1 MELKDAKQLLLIS
14 DDERKSVQEYLGYK
28 QASVDLLLD
37 LEPYTVASK
46 EKDSTLMYVTA
57 DDLLE
62 DVDIFTNVYSA
73 MLKNQGTF
81 DGNGVLV
88 RKTDAEE
95 CRFFSGTTKKMTQIE
110 VISEEDYENGFD
122 IESGKNSVIRY
133 NTLGSVP
140 HIKIN
145 DFINSGDNAN
155 QNQVLIAPFLTIN
168 KFEYEKTVDGIK
180 YFDAVLRKKDTDKD
194 NIDFT
199 RKEELEKYIRENF
212 DGFREFVSYARYS
225 GKVVFDESYK
235 KANAFK
241 AVVEEYTEIRCK
253 EKELEIEEA
262 REIVGT
268 EKERYEADLAD
279 RLLANKRRSMI
290 RGMQNRILS
299 VPSKSEMFFTKLG
312 QLEELI
318 SLENEYVY
326 FAKRL
331 RIPYSRRLNLNAI
344 RERTADIKQAVEKMC
359 KRITKTI
366 IHDEISENEAREK
379 VAPIQDDLR
388 AIESLGLDVTGIEYL
403 PAIFSQQMELD
414 MKEQIDRRAF
424 SVIKRLR
431 IQKYR
436 DDLAS
441 IPENPSLWDR
451 LTGKSQVM
459 ELQRKNL
466 QHKIELEGLKKYEPK
481 RTYSALEVIAN
492 LDAEA
497 KLLGITN
504 PEMVDFRAAIVSGFE
519 IDEDEAK
526 KMSEEIVQSS
536 KNLPVRFDSK
546 RVFSNRSQIKFLKEV
561 NSYLEE
567 AISIER
573 GRTQR
578 ILRSQ
583 EGKSTQEIAKEKRDF
598 ISDTEMFN
606 RVNGMFTTI
615 EQKTVH
621 RVNSKEDVRETD
633 SILNQLE
640 TNEKAAEETEEE
652 IL

>member
-14 DDERKSVQEYLGYK
+14 DDERKSVQEYLGCK

-140 HIKIN
+140 YIKIN

-155 QNQVLIAPFLTIN
+155 QNHVLIAPFLTIN

-366 IHDEISENEAREK
+366 IHDEISEDEAREK

-481 RTYSALEVIAN
+481 RTYSALEVVAN

-519 IDEDEAK
+519 IDEDEVK

-583 EGKSTQEIAKEKRDF
+583 EGKSTQEIAEEKRDF

-606 RVNGMFTTI
+606 RVNGMFTSI

-621 RVNSKEDVRETD
+621 RVNSKEDVIETD
-633 SILNQLE
+633 SILNQPE
-640 TNEKAAEETEEE
+640 TNEKAVEETEEE
-652 IL
+652 VL

>member
-81 DGNGVLV
+81 DGTGVLV

-95 CRFFSGTTKKMTQIE
+95 CRFFSGTTKKMTKVE

-122 IESGKNSVIRY
+122 IESGNNSVIRY

-140 HIKIN
+140 HIKIS
-145 DFINSGDNAN
+145 DFINSVDGVN

-180 YFDAVLRKKDTDKD
+180 YFDAVLRKKDTDKN

-241 AVVEEYTEIRCK
+241 TVVEEYTGIRCK

-359 KRITKTI
+359 KRITKTT
-366 IHDEISENEAREK
+366 IHDEISEDEAREK

-403 PAIFSQQMELD
+403 PAIFSQQMDLD

-441 IPENPSLWDR
+441 IPENPTLWDR

-481 RTYSALEVIAN
+481 RTYSALEVVAN

-519 IDEDEAK
+519 IDEDEVK
-526 KMSEEIVQSS
+526 KMSEGIVQSS

-546 RVFSNRSQIKFLKEV
+546 RVISNRSQIKFLKEV

-583 EGKSTQEIAKEKRDF
+583 DGKTTQEIAEEKRDF

-606 RVNGMFTTI
+606 RVNGMFTSI

-621 RVNSKEDVRETD
+621 RVNSKEGVIETD
-633 SILNQLE
+633 SILNQPE
-640 TNEKAAEETEEE
+640 TNEKAAEKTEEE

>member
-1 MELKDAKQLLLIS
+1 MELKDAKQILLIS

-57 DDLLE
+57 NDLFE

-73 MLKNQGTF
+73 MLKNQGGF
-81 DGNGVLV
+81 DKSGVLV
-88 RKTDAEE
+88 RKTDTEE
-95 CRFFSGTTKKMTQIE
+95 CRFFSGTTKKMTQVE
-110 VISEEDYENGFD
+110 VISEEDYESGFD
-122 IESGKNSVIRY
+122 IENGKNAVIRY
-133 NTLGSVP
+133 KTIGDVP
-140 HIKIN
+140 YIKLS
-145 DFINSGDNAN
+145 DFVSGGDTNN
-155 QNQVLIAPFLTIN
+155 QNQILIAPFLTIN

-180 YFDAVLRKKDTDKD
+180 HFDAILRKKDSDK
-194 NIDFT
+194 NSIDSA
-199 RKEELEKYIRENF
+199 RKAELENYIRENF

-225 GKVVFDESYK
+225 GKVVFDEAYK
-235 KANAFK
+235 KANVFK
-241 AVVEEYTEIRCK
+241 SAVEEYTGIRCK

-290 RGMQNRILS
+290 MGMQNRILS
-299 VPSKSEMFFTKLG
+299 APSKSEMFFTKLG
-312 QLEELI
+312 RLEELI
-318 SLENEYVY
+318 NLENEYVY
-326 FAKRL
+326 FAQRL

-344 RERTADIKQAVEKMC
+344 RERIKDIKLAVEKMC
-359 KRITKTI
+359 RNITKTV
-366 IHDEISENEAREK
+366 IHDGISEDEARAK

-403 PAIFSQQMELD
+403 PAIFSQQMDLD
-414 MKEQIDRRAF
+414 IKEQIDRRAF

-441 IPENPSLWDR
+441 IPEKPSLWDR
-451 LTGKSQVM
+451 LRGKAHIM

-466 QHKIELEGLKKYEPK
+466 QYKIELEGLKKYEPK
-481 RTYSALEVIAN
+481 RTYSAIEVVAS

-497 KLLGITN
+497 KLLGVTN

-519 IDEDEAK
+519 INEDEVK
-526 KMSEEIVQSS
+526 RIVDEIVQAS
-536 KNLPVRFDSK
+536 KNLPVRFNSK
-546 RVFSNRSQIKFLKEV
+546 RVISNKSQVKFLKEV

-573 GRTQR
+573 GKTQR
-578 ILRSQ
+578 KLRRQ
-583 EGKSTQEIAKEKRDF
+583 EGKSTQEISEEKREF

-606 RVNGMFTTI
+606 RVEGMFTSI
-615 EQKTVH
+615 EQKTVD
-621 RVNSKEDVRETD
+621 RVKGKEDVIETD
-633 SILNQLE
+633 SILNQPE

-652 IL
+652 VL

>member
-366 IHDEISENEAREK
+366 IHDEISEDEAREK

-583 EGKSTQEIAKEKRDF
+583 EGKSTQEIAEEKRDF

>member
-81 DGNGVLV
+81 DGTGVLV
-88 RKTDAEE
+88 RKPDAEE
-95 CRFFSGTTKKMTQIE
+95 CRFFSGTTKKMTKVE
-110 VISEEDYENGFD
+110 VISEEEYENGFD

-199 RKEELEKYIRENF
+199 RKEELDKYIRDNF

-225 GKVVFDESYK
+225 GKVVFDEAYK

-241 AVVEEYTEIRCK
+241 AVVEEYTGIRCK

-359 KRITKTI
+359 KRITKTTI
-366 IHDEISENEAREK
+366 YDGISEDEAREK

-403 PAIFSQQMELD
+403 PAIFSQQMDLD

-441 IPENPSLWDR
+441 IPENPTLWNR
-451 LTGKSQVM
+451 LTGKAQVM

-481 RTYSALEVIAN
+481 RTYSALEVVAN

-519 IDEDEAK
+519 IDEDEVK

-546 RVFSNRSQIKFLKEV
+546 RVVSNRAQIKFLKEV

-583 EGKSTQEIAKEKRDF
+583 EGKSTQEIAEEKRDF

-606 RVNGMFTTI
+606 RVNGMFTSI

-621 RVNSKEDVRETD
+621 RVNSKEDVIETD
-633 SILNQLE
+633 SILNQPE